1 MISFTDFVAVVVV
14 VVVVVA
20 YKHISDPLF
29 GVHVDSGFSPSHTR
43 LQETKG
49 YPKTHRREC

>member
-1 MISFTDFVAVVVV
+1 MISFTDFVVVV

-20 YKHISDPLF
+20 YKRISDPLF

-49 YPKTHRREC
+49 YQSTHTRGCWL